1 MSIKHDFEDF
11 DLMSVFTGIFW
22 GAVVCA
28 LIMMC
33 ASCTTTEYVTVE
45 KVRNDTTYIT
55 KHQRDSI
62 YVDRHDSIVTYL
74 KGDTVTVERW
84 HYRDRWRD
92 RVKTDTIYKSKTDT
106 VYITKKNEKQETMT
120 MWQYLW
126 KHKGRLA
133 IAFIILTIA
142 LWIWKTK

>member
-1 MSIKHDFEDF
+1 M
-11 DLMSVFTGIFW
+11 
-22 GAVVCA
+22 
-28 LIMMC
+28 
-33 ASCTTTEYVTVE
+33 
-45 KVRNDTTYIT
+45 
-55 KHQRDSI
+55 
-62 YVDRHDSIVTYL
+62 
-74 KGDTVTVERW
+74 ERW